1 MDQLAIRF
9 ATPNDSSDIFDWR
22 NDNLSRKMAS
32 QSDIVEW
39 QDHQKWFQATLANE
53 NTFFLICEDSYF
65 SNEKVGVVRFDFN
78 DSKKEAKISINLSS
92 KMRGKGHAKLCLK
105 SAVEFFLKEEPLC
118 LKIHAEIKAVNI
130 SSRKS
135 FEGVG
140 FNKVSEDNDGLLQ
153 YTYVVGG
160 ASK

>member
-32 QSDIVEW
+32 QSDFIEW
-39 QDHQKWFQATLANE
+39 EDHQKWFQAKLASE
-53 NTFFLICEDSYF
+53 NTFFLICEVSSF
-65 SNEKVGVVRFDFN
+65 LNEKVGVVRFDFS
-78 DSKKEAKISINLSS
+78 DSKKEAKISINLSP
-92 KMRGKGHAKLCLK
+92 KMRGKGYAKLCLK
-105 SAVEFFLKEEPLC
+105 FAVDFLLKVEPLC
-118 LKIHAEIKAVNI
+118 LKIHAEIKDVNI
-130 SSRKS
+130 ASRKS

-140 FNKVSEDNDGLLQ
+140 FCKVSEDNDDLLQ

-160 ASK
+160 T

>member
-1 MDQLAIRF
+1 MDHFAIRF

-32 QSDIVEW
+32 QSDFVEW
-39 QDHQKWFQATLANE
+39 EDHQKWFQATLASK
-53 NTFFLICEDSYF
+53 NTFFLICEDSSF

-78 DSKKEAKISINLSS
+78 DSKEEAKISINLSP
-92 KMRGKGHAKLCLK
+92 KMRRKGYAKLCLK
-105 SAVEFFLKEEPLC
+105 FAVEFFLKAQPSC
-118 LKIHAEIKAVNI
+118 SKIHAEIKDVNI

-140 FNKVSEDNDGLLQ
+140 FNKVSDDNDGLLQ

-160 ASK
+160 ASN

>member
-1 MDQLAIRF
+1 MKIRSFLF
-9 ATPNDSSDIFDWR
+9 AKI
-22 NDNLSRKMAS
+22 L
-32 QSDIVEW
+32 
-39 QDHQKWFQATLANE
+39 L
-53 NTFFLICEDSYF
+53 L

-78 DSKKEAKISINLSS
+78 DSKKEAKMSINLSP
-92 KMRGKGHAKLCLK
+92 KMRGQGFAKLCLK
-105 SAVEFFLKEEPLC
+105 SSVEFLLKEEPLC
-118 LKIHAEIKAVNI
+118 LKIHAEIKDVNI

-153 YTYVVGG
+153 YTYVVGV